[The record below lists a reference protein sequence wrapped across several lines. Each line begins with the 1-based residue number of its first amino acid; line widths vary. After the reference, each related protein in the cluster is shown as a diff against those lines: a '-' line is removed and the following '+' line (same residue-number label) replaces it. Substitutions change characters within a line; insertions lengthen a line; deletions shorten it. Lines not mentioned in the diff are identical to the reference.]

1 MKLKFRDVK
10 LSKSNKERLD
20 FINEIIEEY
29 QEEGYILTLR
39 QLYYQLVSRD
49 VIPNKPNEYAKLST
63 LLKEGRMAGI
73 VDRDAI
79 EDRLRKPESPSVW
92 KSPQS
97 IINACIEQYRKDR
110 QKGQKIYLE
119 VWVEKDAL
127 SGVLKRVTEKFG
139 VPIMV
144 NRGYSSAS
152 AMFDSYERFLKAIQ
166 KGQEVKVL
174 YLGDFG
180 PSGVDMIRDIKARI
194 DEFIVGS
201 EALKDEADFGRN
213 KNLYQERF
221 DDFIEQGLQGW
232 EADEIARE
240 QYAEDKA
247 KQFKIVPIALTKE
260 QIRQY
265 NPPPNPAKITD
276 PRAKDFIAKHG
287 NTSWEVDAL
296 KPEVLNDI
304 LTKAIESNIEIE
316 LFESVIEEEQE
327 DIENLKKLSKEL

>member
-73 VDRDAI
+73 VDWDAI
-79 EDRLRKPESPSVW
+79 EDRLRKPESPSAW

-174 YLGDFG
+174 YLGDFD

>member
-29 QEEGYILTLR
+29 QQEGYILTLR

-73 VDRDAI
+73 VDWDAI
-79 EDRLRKPESPSVW
+79 EDRLRKPESPSAW

-174 YLGDFG
+174 YLGDFD